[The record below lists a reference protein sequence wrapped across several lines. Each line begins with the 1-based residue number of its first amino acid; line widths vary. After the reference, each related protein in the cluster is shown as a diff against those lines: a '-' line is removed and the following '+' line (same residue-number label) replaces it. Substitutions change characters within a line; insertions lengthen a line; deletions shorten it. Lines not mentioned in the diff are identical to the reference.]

1 MDMNGANNGSGEY
14 MPLIRSGGWDDIGCR
29 RQMED
34 THAIINDIAAMG
46 GGHGAYY
53 GVFDGHSGKHAAV
66 FVRDHLLRYILEDTS
81 FPSAADQAMK
91 HAFLRT
97 DKAFAKAC
105 ELDERLCSG
114 TTALAVLILGR
125 KLLVANAGDC
135 RAVLCK
141 RGKAVNMSRDHKACS
156 GIERKRIED
165 SGGFV
170 DSFGYL
176 NGELTVAR
184 ALGDW
189 HIDGLKMRDHGAEG
203 PLTAMP
209 EMHEVCLS
217 EDDEFLIIGCDGLWD
232 VFTSENAVDFARRR
246 LQLHNDPLQCSK
258 ELIKEA
264 LRRDTN
270 DNLTVLTVCF
280 RDIPPPQPL
289 PMLPHVKRSISAEGL
304 QSLSTALQDVMEGC
318 MR

>member
-1 MDMNGANNGSGEY
+1 
-14 MPLIRSGGWDDIGCR
+14 
-29 RQMED
+29 
-34 THAIINDIAAMG
+34 
-46 GGHGAYY
+46 
-53 GVFDGHSGKHAAV
+53 
-66 FVRDHLLRYILEDTS
+66 
-81 FPSAADQAMK
+81 
-91 HAFLRT
+91 
-97 DKAFAKAC
+97 
-105 ELDERLCSG
+105 
-114 TTALAVLILGR
+114 
-125 KLLVANAGDC
+125 
-135 RAVLCK
+135 
-141 RGKAVNMSRDHKACS
+141 MSRDHKACS
-156 GIERKRIED
+156 LLERRRIED

-189 HIDGLKMRDHGAEG
+189 HIDGLKVTQEGGEG
-203 PLTAMP
+203 PLTAVP

-217 EDDEFLIIGCDGLWD
+217 EEDEFLIIGCDGFWD

-280 RDIPPPQPL
+280 RDIPPPRPL
-289 PMLPHVKRSISAEGL
+289 PILPSVKRSISAEGL
-304 QSLSTALQDVMEGC
+304 QSLSAALQEVVEGC
-318 MR
+318 LH

>member
-1 MDMNGANNGSGEY
+1 
-14 MPLIRSGGWDDIGCR
+14 
-29 RQMED
+29 
-34 THAIINDIAAMG
+34 
-46 GGHGAYY
+46 
-53 GVFDGHSGKHAAV
+53 
-66 FVRDHLLRYILEDTS
+66 
-81 FPSAADQAMK
+81 
-91 HAFLRT
+91 
-97 DKAFAKAC
+97 
-105 ELDERLCSG
+105 
-114 TTALAVLILGR
+114 
-125 KLLVANAGDC
+125 
-135 RAVLCK
+135 
-141 RGKAVNMSRDHKACS
+141 MSRDHKACS
-156 GIERKRIED
+156 ALEKRRIEE

-189 HIDGLKMRDHGAEG
+189 HIDGLKMTGHGAEG

-209 EMHEVCLS
+209 EMREVILC

-232 VFTSENAVDFARRR
+232 VFTSENAVEFARRR

-270 DNLTVLTVCF
+270 DNLTVLTVCL

-304 QSLSTALQDVMEGC
+304 QSLSSALQEVMEGSI
-318 MR
+318 R